1 MSDLSPLVSHW
12 INSRKSSEVDI
23 DSLLNSQVICIDK
36 SKYEGFTFDSLM
48 KQYDVIQLLSNNII
62 FKENLLKAIE
72 GYNPTTQTNE
82 PFEYRISLTLKHH
95 KHNNQFLILFRLV
108 KILFVYDHSWLFSY
122 IFSNYEKWTIEYY
135 EIGLKT
141 NTDQNIKLYTNALR
155 YPSQT
160 NELDVNK
167 ELASCTGR
175 ASGFIRS
182 ST

>member
-23 DSLLNSQVICIDK
+23 DSLLNYQVVCIDK

-48 KQYDVIQLLSNNII
+48 KQYDVIQLFSKNII
-62 FKENLLKAIE
+62 FKENMIQSIQE
-72 GYNPTTQTNE
+72 YHPTTQANE

-95 KHNNQFLILFRLV
+95 KNNNQFLILFRLV
-108 KILFVYDHSWLFSY
+108 KVLIVYGPLFSY

-160 NELDVNK
+160 NEFVLRLDFY
-167 ELASCTGR
+167 SI
-175 ASGFIRS
+175 GFFALPI
-182 ST
+182 